1 MIRSLKRKFVILAM
15 VSISLLLAVIVSG
28 MNIINFRA
36 TVAEADEMLRLLSD
50 NRDSFPNFPRR
61 AIPPGMS
68 LEAPYEARFFSV
80 LLDESGNAAEVHTT
94 RIAAV
99 DRETAVEY
107 ARQAVQDGGIRGFVE
122 EFRYMIAQE
131 GEHSRVTF
139 LDCGRKL
146 HAVRIFLQG
155 SVVMSLAGLTVLFA
169 VMMFSAERII
179 RPVAESYEKQKRFIT
194 DAGHEIKTPLTIIN
208 ANAELL
214 EMDIGENE
222 CLSDIRQQAKR
233 LGALTNDLVYLARME
248 EAENK
253 PELLDLPISDI
264 VQETAADFKAIAQ
277 AQNKELTAD
286 IEPMLSMR
294 GSQKELRQLVS
305 ILMDNAMKYS
315 PEQSPVHIGLKK
327 TGRLLRLTVKNRAV
341 SPLEAED
348 IKHLFDRFYRADSS
362 RNSSTGGH
370 GIGLSIAQAITAAH
384 GGKIQARSDTGQELE
399 ITVSFPL

>member
-155 SVVMSLAGLTVLFA
+155 SVVMSLAGLAVLFA
-169 VMMFSAERII
+169 VMMC
-179 RPVAESYEKQKRFIT
+179 P
-194 DAGHEIKTPLTIIN
+194 
-208 ANAELL
+208 
-214 EMDIGENE
+214 
-222 CLSDIRQQAKR
+222 
-233 LGALTNDLVYLARME
+233 
-248 EAENK
+248 
-253 PELLDLPISDI
+253 
-264 VQETAADFKAIAQ
+264 
-277 AQNKELTAD
+277 
-286 IEPMLSMR
+286 
-294 GSQKELRQLVS
+294 SQIQ
-305 ILMDNAMKYS
+305 
-315 PEQSPVHIGLKK
+315 
-327 TGRLLRLTVKNRAV
+327 TGRR
-341 SPLEAED
+341 
-348 IKHLFDRFYRADSS
+348 
-362 RNSSTGGH
+362 
-370 GIGLSIAQAITAAH
+370 
-384 GGKIQARSDTGQELE
+384 
-399 ITVSFPL
+399 